1 MGSQTV
7 AFQTGHFHGHV
18 SRRFD
23 GARQGH
29 RILMLYGPKSG
40 RWQSMTPAPAR
51 TIMAGL
57 LIKELLIRGDL
68 INDIKSLLSG

>member
-1 MGSQTV
+1 
-7 AFQTGHFHGHV
+7 
-18 SRRFD
+18 
-23 GARQGH
+23 
-29 RILMLYGPKSG
+29 
-40 RWQSMTPAPAR
+40 MTPVPAR

>member
-1 MGSQTV
+1 MGQKVPIERPRVRTTDDKEVRLGSYEM
-7 AFQTGHFHGHV
+7 FH
-18 SRRFD
+18 R
-23 GARQGH
+23 
-29 RILMLYGPKSG
+29 PKSG
-40 RWQSMTPAPAR
+40 RWQSMTPVPAR

>member
-1 MGSQTV
+1 
-7 AFQTGHFHGHV
+7 
-18 SRRFD
+18 
-23 GARQGH
+23 
-29 RILMLYGPKSG
+29 MLYGPKSG